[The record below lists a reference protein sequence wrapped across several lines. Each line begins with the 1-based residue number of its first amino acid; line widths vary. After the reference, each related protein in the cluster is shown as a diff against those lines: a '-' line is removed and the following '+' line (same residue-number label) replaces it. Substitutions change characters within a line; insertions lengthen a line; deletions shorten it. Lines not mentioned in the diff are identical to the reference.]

1 MPVVRG
7 TSSPPV
13 HCARRAVCAVQ
24 DTGSIL
30 LVTERLEKG
39 HYVIMC
45 GIIGY
50 VGREQPLSGMLLEG
64 LRRLEYRGYDSWG
77 VAVGQNGSIKVAK
90 KAGRIVTTDPTLPDA
105 AIGFG
110 HTRWATHG
118 GVTDENAHPHVDCT
132 GRFAVIHNGIIENF
146 RKLRTRL
153 IENGHQ
159 FESETDSEVIAHL
172 IEEAVGDQ
180 QDAAAV
186 VNGVRNVFDQIRGLN
201 AFIVLDNLTRHLF
214 AVKNVS
220 PLVLGRST
228 NGSFIASDA
237 LALVDHADEVHYVD
251 DGQVAVIGPERIQ
264 LFAQE
269 SGDPEELDWQPMT
282 LTTGD
287 TGLNGYPH
295 FMIKEIS
302 EQPDVLRRLVTEG
315 IEPVRGLAERIR
327 ESYGTFLVGSGTSS
341 YAALTGSYLF
351 SRIARRHV
359 NFTVGSEFKYQEHF
373 LTDRSLVVALS
384 QSGETA
390 DVIEAVMAA
399 KERGAQ
405 IAALVN
411 VPGSTL
417 DRMADYSVHL
427 NAGPEQCVL
436 STKAYVAK
444 VAVLLLAAHILN
456 GSEHAGR
463 EIIWQSVDGIEQ
475 LLSPIAGDTIR
486 KVSGQVVDHDHCYII
501 GRGLSYPTALES
513 ALKIKEVSYIHAE
526 GFAGGELKHGV
537 IALIDKGTPAIVFS
551 PLDETRDDILSGAM
565 EMKSRGA
572 VIIGVSPED
581 DEVFDIHIPVADVGD
596 GSPIVN
602 VVPAQ
607 LLGYQLALMRDLD
620 PDKPRNLAKSVTV
633 K

>member
-1 MPVVRG
+1 
-7 TSSPPV
+7 
-13 HCARRAVCAVQ
+13 
-24 DTGSIL
+24 
-30 LVTERLEKG
+30 
-39 HYVIMC
+39 MC
-45 GIIGY
+45 GIIGF
-50 VGREQPLSGMLLEG
+50 VGKERPLGGLLLEG

-90 KAGRIVTTDPTLPDA
+90 KAGRIVTTNPELPDA
-105 AIGFG
+105 TIGFG

-118 GVTDENAHPHVDCT
+118 GVTDSNAHPHVDCS
-132 GRFAVIHNGIIENF
+132 GRFAVIHNGIVENF
-146 RKLRTRL
+146 RKLRSRL
-153 IENGHQ
+153 IDAGHS
-159 FESETDSEVIAHL
+159 FHSETDSEVIAHL
-172 IEEAVGDQ
+172 IEEVVGDAQ
-180 QDAAAV
+180 STDAVIA
-186 VNGVRNVFDQIRGLN
+186 GVRNVFDQIRGLN
-201 AFIVLDNLTRHLF
+201 AFIVMDNHTRQLY

-220 PLVLGRST
+220 PLVLGTSPT
-228 NGSFIASDA
+228 GSYIASDA
-237 LALVDHADEVHYVD
+237 LALIDHVDSVHYVD
-251 DGQVAVIGPERIQ
+251 DGQVAVIGPDEVQ
-264 LFAQE
+264 LFGQV
-269 SGDPEELDWQPMT
+269 SGEVEALDWQPMLFT
-282 LTTGD
+282 AGD
-287 TGLNGYPH
+287 TSLNGYPH

-302 EQPDVLRRLVTEG
+302 EQPEVLRRIVTEG
-315 IEPVRGLAERIR
+315 IEPVRGLAELIR

-341 YAALTGSYLF
+341 YAALSGSYLF

-399 KERGAQ
+399 KERGAR

-411 VPGSTL
+411 VQGSTL

-463 EIIWQSVDGIEQ
+463 EILWRSVDGIEQ
-475 LLSPIAGDTIR
+475 LLSPIASDHIR
-486 KVSGQVVDHDHCYII
+486 AVAGRIVDRDHCYII
-501 GRGLSYPTALES
+501 GRGLSYPTSLEA

-537 IALIDKGTPAIVFS
+537 IALIDEGTPAIVFS

-572 VIIGVSPED
+572 VIIGISPED
-581 DEVFDIHIPVADVGD
+581 DEVFDIHVPVADVGD